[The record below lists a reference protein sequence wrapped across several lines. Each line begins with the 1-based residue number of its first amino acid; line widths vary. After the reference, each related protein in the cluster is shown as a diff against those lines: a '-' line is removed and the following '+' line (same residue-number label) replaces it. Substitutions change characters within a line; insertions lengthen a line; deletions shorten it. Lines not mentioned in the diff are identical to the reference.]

1 MKVLNPYSLSS
12 LLVVSMFSGA
22 TMAASDLINVSAT
35 VKGTCQFN
43 TTGTTVSFSLDPSST
58 ADVTGT
64 VINPPQFWCTKGTVY
79 SIGDDGGLQPNG
91 VPYEMEHNTLLGET
105 LPYTF
110 SYVDDGTGT
119 GTGKSGAINITINST
134 VANSAFV
141 DASVGDYNDWVTL
154 TINP

>member
-22 TMAASDLINVSAT
+22 TMAADLLQINVKAT
-35 VKGTCQFN
+35 VQGTCQFN
-43 TTGTTVSFSLDPSST
+43 TVGTTVSFTLDPAST
-58 ADVTGT
+58 ADATGT
-64 VINPPQFWCTKGTVY
+64 VANPPQFWCTKGTVY
-79 SIGDDGGLQPNG
+79 TITDNGGMQPNG
-91 VPYEMEHNTLLGET
+91 VPYEMKHSTLGEII
-105 LPYTF
+105 PYTF
-110 SYVDDGTGT
+110 SYADDGTGT

-141 DASVGDYNDWVTL
+141 DASVGEYNDWVNL